1 MARTKKTEEPVKTT
15 RKPRTKKVEEPK
27 VKTEHIEDPVFDEE
41 TEEVIPEPVEEPAAA
56 PKITPIEYIVKVRED
71 SWLNVRRGP
80 GRNFEAIAKL
90 KNGDSVF
97 VYEKKDGFARIGD
110 DVWVDTKFLI
120 SRL

>member
-1 MARTKKTEEPVKTT
+1 MGRPRKTEEPVKAEK
-15 RKPRTKKVEEPK
+15 KPRTKKVEN
-27 VKTEHIEDPVFDEE
+27 PVINENDDVISEE
-41 TEEVIPEPVEEPAAA
+41 VDNIKADTEEEAPVEEK
-56 PKITPIEYIVKVRED
+56 KIVAIEYIVNVRED

-80 GRNFEAIAKL
+80 GRKFEAIAKL

>member
-1 MARTKKTEEPVKTT
+1 MGRPRKTEEEPVKKT
-15 RKPRTKKVEEPK
+15 RAKKVEEPE
-27 VKTEHIEDPVFDEE
+27 VKTEQIEDPVLEEE
-41 TEEVIPEPVEEPAAA
+41 TEEIIPEPVEEPAAV
-56 PKITPIEYIVKVRED
+56 PEIKPIEYIVKVRED

-90 KNGDSVF
+90 KNGESVF
-97 VYEKKDGFARIGD
+97 VYELKDGFARIGD

>member
-15 RKPRTKKVEEPK
+15 RKPRTKKVEEPVVEK
-27 VKTEHIEDPVFDEE
+27 KQYEVPVIEEE
-41 TEEVIPEPVEEPAAA
+41 TEEVISEPVEEPAAA
-56 PKITPIEYIVKVRED
+56 PEINPTEYIVKVRED

-90 KNGDSVF
+90 KNGESVF
-97 VYEKKDGFARIGD
+97 VYELKDGFARIGD

>member
-1 MARTKKTEEPVKTT
+1 MGRPRKTEEPVKTT
-15 RKPRTKKVEEPK
+15 RKPRTKKVEEPE
-27 VKTEHIEDPVFDEE
+27 VKTEQIEDPVIDKDIEE
-41 TEEVIPEPVEEPAAA
+41 DIPDPVEEPAAA
-56 PKITPIEYIVKVRED
+56 PEIRPIEYIVKVRED

-110 DVWVDTKFLI
+110 DVWVDTKFLM